1 MGEIAKARPEDAMS
15 QRDHTRHAPESGR
28 TKSPGPANRRAAE
41 RKRQRMIEGFI
52 SSRTVTGPCTIC
64 DISSTGSKVALW
76 NDSAKPLLPGH
87 RVTLYIPADRKEID
101 GEVVWS
107 KWPAAGL
114 RFTSAFRKPTR
125 RND

>member
-1 MGEIAKARPEDAMS
+1 MS
-15 QRDHTRHAPESGR
+15 LWDR
-28 TKSPGPANRRAAE
+28 TKPGSGAGPTESANRANRRAAE

-87 RVTLYIPADRKEID
+87 RVTLYIPADHKEID

-125 RND
+125 RYG